1 MCRFVL
7 LGLTLLWS
15 AVAFWNVSSDA
26 SAQGVLIVEDPGQ
39 VIILPRPIPPRPFP
53 RPTPSI
59 PASPPR
65 ETLTYHLSE
74 IDVQAKITDAAAEV
88 QLSQLFVNDG
98 SQQIEAAFVFPLPY
112 DSVITEMTLLVDGKE
127 FAAKMMKSDEARSYY
142 ESIVRKNKDPA
153 LLEWIGNGLFKTN
166 VFPIPAGAKRTISL
180 KYVQVLRRTD
190 GMTDFIFPLSTAR
203 YTTRPVERTN
213 FRIVINSDDE
223 IKNLYSPSHGVKI
236 ERPTAKNAIVTLTE
250 ENKTPTTDFRLMY
263 DVGRELLGAK
273 LLSYCPEISGES
285 SDKSSG
291 DTDGFF
297 ALFATPTLNLDHNA
311 QPTPKTVVL
320 VADRSGSMSGKK
332 IEQARGALRYVLE
345 NLREGDL
352 FNIVAYDSRV
362 ESFRPELQRLTT
374 ETKAEAVGFIESIY
388 AGGSTNI
395 SEALKTAFA
404 PIQDKT
410 RPTYVLFLTDG
421 CPTTGETDETK
432 LLEIA
437 QSVNT
442 NGARLMVFGVG
453 YDVNSRLLDRMAKQ
467 GHGTPVYVRPEE
479 NIEEQVSLLYR
490 QIESPVLTDVKVEI
504 RLDESET
511 PTIPLLNRVYPQGEF
526 DLFAGE
532 QMVVVGRY
540 KRCGAAKVC
549 LTGKLGDEVKTWEFP
564 ATLADTGDSSCPFV
578 EPLWAM
584 RRVAEILDEIDAHG
598 RNDELV
604 KELIE
609 LATRHGIVTP
619 YTSFLADENA
629 ELGATTSNMMRADSR
644 LSNMA
649 VTSGALG
656 VEQRQM
662 RAKLR
667 GQAQAEFAANSFAD
681 KEVAS
686 AMSVGSRGLMSGSGM
701 RGSGMSGGRM
711 ASPGVAQYREYGHDR
726 SAVVGK
732 SADATSNMDVAAAS
746 PPFASASE
754 SASLNATDSIANTD
768 REVEQAQ
775 TTIRKV
781 GERTFYL
788 REGVW
793 VDGTLSESQ
802 QRTQP
807 TVLKQFSSEIFAF
820 VKEHPTLASY
830 MVFDEPILLN
840 VQGKVYR
847 IEP

>member
-1 MCRFVL
+1 MSRLVSLWMAVLWSVAAL
-7 LGLTLLWS
+7 LGMLPT
-15 AVAFWNVSSDA
+15 A
-26 SAQGVLIVEDPGQ
+26 SAQGVLIVEDPSQ
-39 VIILPRPIPPRPFP
+39 VIILPRPMPPRPFP
-53 RPTPSI
+53 PTPE
-59 PASPPR
+59 PPIR
-65 ETLTYHLSE
+65 DTLTYHLSE
-74 IDVQAKITDAAAEV
+74 IDVQVKISDAAAEV
-88 QLSQLFVNDG
+88 QLSQSFVNDG
-98 SQQIEAAFVFPLPY
+98 SRLIEAAFVFPLPY

-127 FAAKMMKSDEARSYY
+127 FAAKVMKSEEARSYY
-142 ESIVRKNKDPA
+142 ESIMRKNKDPA
-153 LLEWIGNGLFKTN
+153 LLEWIGNGLFKTS

-203 YTTRPVERTN
+203 YTTKPVERTN
-213 FRIVINSDDE
+213 FRIVINSDEE

-236 ERPTAKNAIVTLTE
+236 ERPTAKNAIVTFTE

-263 DVGRELLGAK
+263 DVGRDLLGAK
-273 LLSYCPEISGES
+273 LLSYRPES
-285 SDKSSG
+285 SD
-291 DTDGFF
+291 DADGFF
-297 ALFATPTLNLDHNA
+297 ALFATPTLHLDRNA

-320 VADRSGSMSGKK
+320 VVDRSGSMSGKK

-345 NLREGDL
+345 NLRENDL

-362 ESFRPELQRLTT
+362 ESFRPELQRLTS
-374 ETKAEAVGFIESIY
+374 ETRSEAKGFIESIY

-395 SEALKTAFA
+395 GDALKTAFA

-421 CPTTGETDETK
+421 CPTTGETDESK
-432 LLEIA
+432 LLDIA
-437 QSVNT
+437 QTVNP

-467 GHGTPVYVRPEE
+467 GHGMPVYVRPEE
-479 NIEEQVSLLYR
+479 NIEEQVSSLYR
-490 QIESPVLTDVKVEI
+490 QIESPVLTNVKVEI
-504 RLDESET
+504 RLDESDD
-511 PTIPLLNRVYPQGEF
+511 PAIPLLNRVYPQGEF

-540 KRCGAAKVC
+540 KRSGTAKVC
-549 LTGKLGDEVKTWEFP
+549 LTGKLGNESKTWEFP
-564 ATLADTGDSSCPFV
+564 AKLASVGDSSCTFV

-584 RRVAEILDEIDAHG
+584 RRVAEILDEMDANG

-629 ELGATTSNMMRADSR
+629 ELGATPSNVARADSR
-644 LSNMA
+644 LSNMS

-662 RAKLR
+662 RSRLR
-667 GQAQAEFAANSFAD
+667 GQVQAEFTAESFAD
-681 KEVAS
+681 REVAS
-686 AMSVGSRGLMSGSGM
+686 AMMAGGGGVGGGM
-701 RGSGMSGGRM
+701 GGMAM
-711 ASPGVAQYREYGHDR
+711 APYREYGHDR
-726 SAVVGK
+726 STIVGK
-732 SADATSNMDVAAAS
+732 AAAPVAEAANQVS
-746 PPFASASE
+746 DTFASAS
-754 SASLNATDSIANTD
+754 SDSIANTE
-768 REVEQAQ
+768 REVSQAQ
-775 TTIRKV
+775 TTIRKI

-788 REGVW
+788 RNGVW

-802 QRTQP
+802 QREEHPVT
-807 TVLKQFSSEIFAF
+807 LKQFSTEIFAF
-820 VKEHPTLASY
+820 VKDHPTLASY
-830 MVFDEPILLN
+830 LVFDEPVLLN
-840 VQGKVYR
+840 VRGKVYR